1 MFTFCKLHIVKYY
14 MRTKAFNFQPKKLY
28 RISEILFYLQQS
40 GAKISRQT
48 LHNYTL
54 MGLIS
59 ENCRTPA
66 GHRLYDTNV
75 FKRLLK
81 IELLK
86 RHRTLSEIKKIL
98 DSAK

>member
-1 MFTFCKLHIVKYY
+1 MKN
-14 MRTKAFNFQPKKLY
+14 KAFNFQPQKLY
-28 RISEILFYLQQS
+28 RVSEILYYLAQS
-40 GAKISRQT
+40 GTKISRQT

-59 ENCRTPA
+59 ENRRTPA
-66 GHRLYDTNV
+66 GHRLYDNKV

-86 RHRTLSEIKKIL
+86 RHRTLTEIKKL
-98 DSAK
+98 LG